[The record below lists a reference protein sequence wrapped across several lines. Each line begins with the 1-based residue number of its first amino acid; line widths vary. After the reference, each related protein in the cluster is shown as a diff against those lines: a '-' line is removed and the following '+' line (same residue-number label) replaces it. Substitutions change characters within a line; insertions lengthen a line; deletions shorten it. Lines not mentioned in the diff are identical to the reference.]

1 MRLEGLER
9 MSDKQKRELV
19 EAISTDIGAFILC
32 LREHIKA
39 GNVGAETTES
49 FDEVVKLI
57 QGTDVQHRKTLAGK
71 VRHLR
76 KERHWARKEYRR
88 YVRKTEILALG
99 HNRKIQRL
107 KERVMELQAQV
118 VALHGERDLLRLSME
133 KKQGKENR
141 NEERD
146 EEPENHPSP
155 GGQQAARD
163 LELSTD
169 PDVEWEDEGVKPEGC

>member
-39 GNVGAETTES
+39 GNVDAPMTES

-57 QGTDVQHRKTLAGK
+57 QETDVQHRKTLTGK
-71 VRHLR
+71 VRRLR
-76 KERHWARKEYRR
+76 KETHWARKEYRR

-107 KERVMELQAQV
+107 KERVKELQAQV
-118 VALHGERDLLRLSME
+118 VALQGERDLLRLGME
-133 KKQGKENR
+133 KKQGKDNR
-141 NEERD
+141 
-146 EEPENHPSP
+146 
-155 GGQQAARD
+155 
-163 LELSTD
+163 
-169 PDVEWEDEGVKPEGC
+169 